1 MVNSLVQLIGKYDN
15 VLVFVLDI
23 KMKFKIESIY
33 FLLYSLET
41 LIEQTLLEKV
51 FRYFFSYYYHI
62 DYNGV

>member
-1 MVNSLVQLIGKYDN
+1 MVNSLIQLIGKYDN

-41 LIEQTLLEKV
+41 LIEQT
-51 FRYFFSYYYHI
+51 
-62 DYNGV
+62 